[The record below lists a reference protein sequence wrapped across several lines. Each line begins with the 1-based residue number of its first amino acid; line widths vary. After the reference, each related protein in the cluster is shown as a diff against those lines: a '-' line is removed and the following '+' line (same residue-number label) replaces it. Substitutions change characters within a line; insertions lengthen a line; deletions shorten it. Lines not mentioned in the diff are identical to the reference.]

1 MIAPVGT
8 AYAALVAAGELKPD
22 PAQARA
28 VAALDRLRG
37 ALMLSY
43 TGRDHYDRAVM
54 PSSSSPHRSRSV
66 ARFGSKWR
74 NPVRRLH
81 FLHFDTAAQGFSA

>member
-1 MIAPVGT
+1 
-8 AYAALVAAGELKPD
+8 
-22 PAQARA
+22 
-28 VAALDRLRG
+28 
-37 ALMLSY
+37 MLSY

-54 PSSSSPHRSRSV
+54 QSSSSPHRSRSV
-66 ARFGSKWR
+66 ARFGAKWR